1 MIDNNG
7 NNVYEFI
14 MNGGGGGDPTAT
26 LCFGVQSA
34 QCNNNVLQVVY
45 ANAGGCISCTSGL
58 AYYTYG
64 EAFEIPNNTNILLPN
79 RWNLQTGDLAD
90 CGLEFDAD
98 KLINNSGQQLNLKVT
113 LQLYFTPAS
122 ITGQS
127 RWASIVRNNDFN
139 DIPIASFSASN
150 NTFAAVEASNF
161 ISLGDGEWFQPA
173 AFQNGGAGVSVGGA
187 QRVPTT
193 LLIEKLC
200 V

>member
-1 MIDNNG
+1 
-7 NNVYEFI
+7 
-14 MNGGGGGDPTAT
+14 
-26 LCFGVQSA
+26 
-34 QCNNNVLQVVY
+34 
-45 ANAGGCISCTSGL
+45 
-58 AYYTYG
+58 
-64 EAFEIPNNTNILLPN
+64 
-79 RWNLQTGDLAD
+79 
-90 CGLEFDAD
+90 
-98 KLINNSGQQLNLKVT
+98 
-113 LQLYFTPAS
+113 
-122 ITGQS
+122 
-127 RWASIVRNNDFN
+127 VRNNDFN